1 MKQLEGPLVI
11 QVWGRFLQLAK
22 DILGNS
28 RDSKAQVFPVLRFV
42 RIQYMYIDPSFM
54 TYFVCR
60 CITVLAD
67 KMTQTT
73 AMEDRRI
80 RKDLQVSCLSSDLR
94 IPHVFILVI

>member
-28 RDSKAQVFPVLRFV
+28 RDFKAQVFPVLRFV
-42 RIQYMYIDPSFM
+42 RNCYIDPSFM
-54 TYFVCR
+54 TYLVCR

-80 RKDLQVSCLSSDLR
+80 RKDLQVSCLSFGLR
-94 IPHVFILVI
+94 IPHVFILDI